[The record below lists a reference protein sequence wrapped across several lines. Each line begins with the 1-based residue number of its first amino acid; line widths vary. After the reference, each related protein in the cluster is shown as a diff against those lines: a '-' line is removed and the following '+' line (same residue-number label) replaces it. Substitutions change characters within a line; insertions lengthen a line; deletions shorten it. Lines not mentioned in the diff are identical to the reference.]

1 MLSSSFD
8 LSTCFLAALHAIDS
22 MSKRPLDQKSTVRK
36 RSSLKRP
43 ATKQTPQIPANT
55 EATMHDSG
63 NASILRCSDA
73 AVQPDA
79 ATEHIS
85 IAWLSTSDD
94 VTLIA
99 IFEHFAYC
107 YVAMP
112 MVGTCKR
119 IFNTWTRKRRQ
130 LALEILTN
138 LLSWLQYRLS
148 WLHSA
153 KLISR
158 DDGTVAIRN
167 ILLPLRDI
175 ESLIR

>member
-22 MSKRPLDQKSTVRK
+22 MSKRPLDQKSPVRK
-36 RSSLKRP
+36 RSILKRP

-85 IAWLSTSDD
+85 IAWLSTRDD

-119 IFNTWTRKRRQ
+119 IFNTWTRRRRQ
-130 LALEILTN
+130 LALEKLRNLQTWLAEREFGHALLYKRNDATVPIRKILHPLHEID
-138 LLSWLQYRLS
+138 LLVR
-148 WLHSA
+148 
-153 KLISR
+153 
-158 DDGTVAIRN
+158 
-167 ILLPLRDI
+167 
-175 ESLIR
+175 

>member
-22 MSKRPLDQKSTVRK
+22 MSKRPLDQNSPVRK

-43 ATKQTPQIPANT
+43 ATKQTPQIPAKT
-55 EATMHDSG
+55 EATMHDSE

-85 IAWLSTSDD
+85 IACLSTSDD

-107 YVAMP
+107 YISMP
-112 MVGTCKR
+112 IAGTCKR

-130 LALEILTN
+130 LALQILTN
-138 LLSWLQYRLS
+138 LRSFLRERELFQVWNYGT
-148 WLHSA
+148 
-153 KLISR
+153 
-158 DDGTVAIRN
+158 DGTVAIRN
-167 ILLPLRDI
+167 ILHPLRAI
-175 ESLIR
+175 ESLLR